1 MTASA
6 AAGAPAYQLSNN
18 TPNPADTITTTTTTD
33 NNNNNNNHD
42 TPPYSKHEHSP
53 PSYRDSVP
61 QALTFSRDFGH
72 DLPLNVVM
80 TGDYRSPDFEVRT
93 KEGEIVILQVE
104 TESTLVYHH
113 SYIRDLR
120 PNGPGGIG
128 YTMKRKQ
135 NGDQWLYTIH
145 SSSSSVGGGE
155 GGVKL
160 LEIATTSKIVRQSST
175 RLVFRSTLDGE
186 LDALYLNTSIQNGIR
201 RADVVYQGNR
211 IGGIAQLRSDDNPR
225 FDLKIEIPHVDPLL
239 LVLLALVL
247 DDRLMKSR
255 RRLKRKLGS
264 GFAGIGKGPGAGLAG
279 AYAIGGM
286 G

>member
-1 MTASA
+1 MMTATA
-6 AAGAPAYQLSNN
+6 AAATTTNTADHLSSNN
-18 TPNPADTITTTTTTD
+18 S
-33 NNNNNNNHD
+33 NNNNHE
-42 TPPYSKHEHSP
+42 TPPYSKHDQSLP
-53 PSYRDSVP
+53 TYRESVP

-72 DLPLNVVM
+72 ELPLNVVM
-80 TGDYRSPDFEVRT
+80 VGDYRSPDFEVRT
-93 KEGEIVILQVE
+93 RDREMAILHME

-113 SYIRDLR
+113 TYIRDLR

-128 YTMKRKQ
+128 YTLKRKQ
-135 NGDQWLYTIH
+135 NGDQWFYTIH
-145 SSSSSVGGGE
+145 SSGGSE

-160 LEIATTSKIVRQSST
+160 LEIATTSKILRQSST

-186 LDALYLNTSIQNGIR
+186 LDALYLNTSIEQGIR

-211 IGGIAQLRSDDNPR
+211 IGGIVQLRSDDNPK
-225 FDLKIEIPHVDPLL
+225 FDLKIDIPRVDPLL
-239 LVLLALVL
+239 FVLLALVL

>member
-1 MTASA
+1 MTAA
-6 AAGAPAYQLSNN
+6 AAATTNTADHLSSS
-18 TPNPADTITTTTTTD
+18 
-33 NNNNNNNHD
+33 NNNNNHNNHE
-42 TPPYSKHEHSP
+42 TPPYSKYDQSLP
-53 PSYRDSVP
+53 TYRESVP

-72 DLPLNVVM
+72 EMPLNVVM
-80 TGDYRSPDFEVRT
+80 VGDYRSPDFEVRT
-93 KEGEIVILQVE
+93 RDEREMTILHME

-113 SYIRDLR
+113 TYIRDLR

-135 NGDQWLYTIH
+135 NGDQWFYTIH
-145 SSSSSVGGGE
+145 SSSSSGGSE

-160 LEIATTSKIVRQSST
+160 LEIATTSKILRQSST

-186 LDALYLNTSIQNGIR
+186 LDALYLNTSIEQGIR

-211 IGGIAQLRSDDNPR
+211 IGGIVQLRSDDNPK
-225 FDLKIEIPHVDPLL
+225 FDLKIDIPRVDPLL
-239 LVLLALVL
+239 FVLLALVL

-279 AYAIGGM
+279 AYALGGM